1 MERPWNWATMYG
13 VAIVVAALLGFLLG
27 KVPLF
32 KETTVAVGSLPLFQK
47 TPVADMRLSAS
58 QAVLYLGYGSALLLF
73 WIAGIRL
80 ARQIPHDGKGRT
92 VLRCLVP
99 PLITLLVLSVGY
111 KAFLPPGHDPPF
123 TKAALELYN
132 WVFVLTTV
140 TASIWLTMAWF
151 RHSAPLFGVPAVRA
165 QSGILAGL
173 WKGLRGLSKSFRDG
187 GTAVML
193 GIARSDHPRLT
204 THDGMP
210 PNLGRYA
217 LISEL
222 GRGAMAVVYLGK
234 DPKIQRSVAI
244 KAMRFDEVDP
254 DELAEVK
261 GRFFR
266 EAESAGQ
273 LSHPNIVT
281 IYDAGEEQGLAYIAM
296 ELLEGA
302 TLKDWCRKEN
312 LLPVKRVLEIGA
324 QVSEALYYAH
334 RRGIVHRD
342 IKPANIMMT
351 KEGTVKVADFGIARL
366 SSSSK
371 TQTGVLLGTPS
382 YMSPEQ
388 LSGSTVD
395 GRSDLFSLGVVLF
408 ELLTGEKPFQGE
420 SIATL
425 MFKIAHKPHQSASKI
440 RQDLPQYCRT
450 IINRAL
456 QKDPA
461 KRYQSGAELATA
473 LSASH

>member
-1 MERPWNWATMYG
+1 MEGTWAWVTRYG
-13 VAIVVAALLGFLLG
+13 IAILLAASVGVLLG
-27 KVPLF
+27 KIPLF
-32 KETTVAVGSLPLFQK
+32 KETTVAVGSIPLFHE
-47 TPVADMRLSAS
+47 TPIADVRLRAS
-58 QAVLYLGYGSALLLF
+58 HAVVCLGYGSALLLF
-73 WIAGIRL
+73 WIAAVRL
-80 ARQIPHDGKGRT
+80 ARQIPDEGKGRS
-92 VLRCLVP
+92 VLRR
-99 PLITLLVLSVGY
+99 LITPFATLAVVSVGY
-111 KAFLPPGHDPPF
+111 HALLPPGDDPPIA
-123 TKAALELYN
+123 KAGLELYN
-132 WVFVLTTV
+132 WVFVLATV
-140 TASIWLTMAWF
+140 SASTWLTVGWF
-151 RHSAPLFGVPAVRA
+151 LHSGPLFGVPAVRA
-165 QSGILAGL
+165 QRGILAGL
-173 WKGLRGLSKSFRDG
+173 WKGFRDG

-204 THDGMP
+204 TNDGMP

-222 GRGAMAVVYLGK
+222 GRGAMGVVYLGK

-244 KAMRFDEVDP
+244 KTMRFDEVDP

-302 TLKDWCRKEN
+302 SLKDWCRKGN
-312 LLPVKRVLEIGA
+312 LLPVRRVLEIGA
-324 QVSEALYYAH
+324 QVSEALDYAH

-388 LSGSTVD
+388 LAGSTVD

-425 MFKIAHKPHQSASKI
+425 MFKIAHKPHQSASRI
-440 RQDLPQYCRT
+440 RQDLPQYCRA

-461 KRYQSGAELATA
+461 KRYQSGAELAKA